1 MAFTANLTPR
11 PPSLKVKGEQQK
23 TSPLRSGEGAG
34 VGLFTMENI
43 YKAYLRCRKN
53 KRRTIN
59 AMRFEQDS
67 EENLVA
73 LHEELTGGTYKPGSS
88 MAFMVEKP
96 KRREIFAADFR
107 DRVVHHILVGYLEP
121 EWERRF
127 IHDSYACRKEK
138 GTHRG
143 VERLRSFTRKVTA
156 NGTRQAYYLQLD
168 IRGFFIALN
177 RRILYERLAAHESDQ
192 TVLWLIRLILFN
204 DPARNCRFR
213 NTTRTDFEKLPP
225 HKTLFKAQPD
235 CGLPIGN
242 LTSQFFANVYLDALD
257 QFVKHGLKAR
267 YYLRYCDDIVL
278 LSADKEQLEQWE
290 KQIGEF
296 LRDRLQLELNDRRKL
311 RPVSD
316 GIDFLGYVVRSDYLL
331 VRRRV
336 VGALRERLKQ
346 TEQAIFRT
354 GMKNVFLW
362 KHEIIEE
369 MRQYLSSYLGH
380 FSHASSRRLI
390 LSLRKRF
397 IWLDEYFAWQGN
409 RIAISS
415 EPRFTG
421 LKDYHDYEVC
431 FNPGNHKILKI
442 PVQTTE
448 GG

>member
-1 MAFTANLTPR
+1 MMAL
-11 PPSLKVKGEQQK
+11 
-23 TSPLRSGEGAG
+23 SP
-34 VGLFTMENI
+34 LFTMENI

-168 IRGFFIALN
+168 IRGFFITLN
-177 RRILYERLAAHESDQ
+177 RRILYERLAAHESDPA
-192 TVLWLIRLILFN
+192 VLGLIQVILFN
-204 DPARNCRFR
+204 EPALNCRFR
-213 NTTRTDFEKLPP
+213 NTTRTDFEKLPA
-225 HKTLFKAQPD
+225 HKTLFKARQD

-257 QFVKHGLKAR
+257 QFVKHGLKAK

-278 LSADKEQLEQWE
+278 LSADKEELEQWE

-354 GMKNVFLW
+354 GMKTVFLW

-397 IWLDEYFAWQGN
+397 IWLDEYFL
-409 RIAISS
+409 R
-415 EPRFTG
+415 R
-421 LKDYHDYEVC
+421 
-431 FNPGNHKILKI
+431 
-442 PVQTTE
+442 TT
-448 GG
+448 